1 MTPQFGDKIHPQP
14 ALGRVEI
21 LILVSLGLII
31 FLIKLPYL
39 PTWLIALVTLL
50 LMAVGWGHLRA
61 RYGLSLPPVTLAL
74 LAGAVAVDGLGNAF
88 HLYGRTFGPL
98 MYDAFAHLVASALTV
113 PAVIW
118 VLGEVLHRRGQRL
131 SLGWITV
138 FGITGSFSVDAF
150 YEVLELWDEL
160 YFGGQRIWGPYD
172 APRDLQWDLIG
183 ILIGASVTY
192 AVNRRRRFARA
203 VRHPNG

>member
-1 MTPQFGDKIHPQP
+1 MTSTSGDEIHPRSSLGRTEILVLL
-14 ALGRVEI
+14 ALG
-21 LILVSLGLII
+21 LVV

-39 PTWLIALVTLL
+39 PAWLIASVTFL
-50 LMAVGWGHLRA
+50 LMAVGWGYVRA
-61 RYGLSLPPVTLAL
+61 RYGFSLSPVILVL

-113 PAVIW
+113 PAIIW
-118 VLGEVLHRRGQRL
+118 MLDELLRRRGQRL

-183 ILIGASVTY
+183 IFIGASVTY
-192 AVNRRRRFARA
+192 AVNRHRRSSDPAHR
-203 VRHPNG
+203 PDG

>member
-1 MTPQFGDKIHPQP
+1 MTPQFGDEIHPQP

-50 LMAVGWGHLRA
+50 LMAVGGGHLRA
-61 RYGLSLPPVTLAL
+61 RYGLSLPPVILAL

-113 PAVIW
+113 PVVIW

-192 AVNRRRRFARA
+192 AVRRWRFARA